1 MSLLNIASVPAAT
14 VGFETS
20 VRDAV
25 RLMTQNRIGAV
36 AVVKDERFCG
46 IFTERDLMTRVVA
59 EGLNPDSTAVQ
70 SVMTTVAEIAE
81 SDMSH
86 GDALRIMV
94 EKHVRHLPVLDRD
107 RRVLGMLSI
116 RNVLQHRVED
126 LSQQLD
132 SVVSFFSADGIG
144 G

>member
-1 MSLLNIASVPAAT
+1 MSLLNIASVPPAT
-14 VGFETS
+14 VRSETS
-20 VRDAV
+20 VRDAA
-25 RLMTQNRIGAV
+25 RLMTRNRIGAV
-36 AVVKDERFCG
+36 AVVQDDRLSG

-59 EGLNPDSTAVQ
+59 EGLNPETTTVGD
-70 SVMTTVAEIAE
+70 VMTAEAETAE
-81 SDMSH
+81 SDMSY
-86 GDALRIMV
+86 GDALRLMV
-94 EKHVRHLPVLDRD
+94 ERHIRHLPVIDEE
-107 RRVLGMLSI
+107 RRVRGMLSI